1 MISYTITV
9 CNEAQEL
16 DRLLTLLGDN
26 ISDEDEIVI
35 QMDSMVVTSAVRN
48 VIDSYQD
55 KLKNLKVIEFPLD
68 KDFARF
74 KNNLK
79 THCSKEWIF
88 NIDADEIPSV
98 VLLNNIHEILS
109 MNESI
114 DMIAVPRWNTVD
126 GITDEHIRR
135 WHWRYDE
142 NGRVNWPDYQTR
154 LYRNK
159 KEIVWKN
166 KVHERLFGYE
176 PSASACFPDEE
187 EYCLYHPKTIERQ
200 EIQNSFYSQIGNV

>member
-9 CNEAQEL
+9 CNEDMEL

-35 QMDSMVVTSAVRN
+35 QMDTTAVTGAVRN
-48 VIDSYQD
+48 VIDSYRD
-55 KLKNLKVIEFPLD
+55 KLKNFKVIEFPLD

-88 NIDADEIPSV
+88 NIDADEMPCVI
-98 VLLNNIHEILS
+98 LLQNIHEILAL
-109 MNESI
+109 NPQI
-114 DMIAVPRWNTVD
+114 DMISIPRWNTVD

-135 WHWRYDE
+135 WRWRYDE
-142 NGRVNWPDYQTR
+142 LGRVNWPDYQTR
-154 LYRNK
+154 LYKNK

-176 PSASACFPDEE
+176 VSATANLPAEE
-187 EYCLYHPKTIERQ
+187 VYCLYHPKSIERQ
-200 EIQNSFYSQIGNV
+200 ESQNNFYSKIGNP